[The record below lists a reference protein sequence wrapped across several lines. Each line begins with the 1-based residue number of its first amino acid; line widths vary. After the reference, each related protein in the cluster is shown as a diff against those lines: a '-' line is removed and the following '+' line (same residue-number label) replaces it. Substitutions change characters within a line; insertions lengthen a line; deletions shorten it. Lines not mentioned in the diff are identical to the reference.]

1 MKRLLLSLVILSVAF
16 SGYGQKKFTPLTS
29 VEIEHPNTFLTSVDL
44 SEFTQLTPEKIYMR
58 TFHSSDSVLVV
69 LGVSEQMLQ
78 LKLLTQGVKLHFDY
92 TGKGNTRYTV
102 EFPTISQDELK
113 ALDAHLKS
121 QNLLS
126 GDEEKLE
133 VKQIVGR
140 IGMVGAAFYD
150 KREELDFSPAQ
161 TRISINLSDIV
172 FFFCVV
178 SKEQIGGKAGS
189 DKMLSIGFTN
199 EFIMKEDP
207 SNQMAGGLRGGIHVR
222 GYVPQSYGNHPM
234 FRPIKLWAKASY
246 K

>member
-1 MKRLLLSLVILSVAF
+1 MNRLLLSLVILSVAF
-16 SGYGQKKFTPLTS
+16 SGYAQKKFTPITS
-29 VEIEHPNTFLTSVDL
+29 IATERPNTFQMSEDL
-44 SEFTQLTPEKIYMR
+44 SGYTQLEPEKIFIK

-69 LGVSEQMLQ
+69 LGVSDQILQ
-78 LKLLTQGVKLHFDY
+78 LKMLTQGVKLHFDY

-113 ALDAHLKS
+113 ALDAHLQS

-126 GDEEKLE
+126 GDEDKLE

-140 IGMVGAAFYD
+140 VGMVGAAFFD

-178 SKEQIGGKAGS
+178 SKEQIGGTAGS
-189 DKMLSIGFTN
+189 DKTLSIGFTN
-199 EFIMKEDP
+199 EIFMKEDP
-207 SNQMAGGLRGGIHVR
+207 NNQISGGLRGGIHVR
-222 GYVPQSYGNHPM
+222 GYMPQSYANHPL

-246 K
+246 Q